1 MLAQPFFRDM
11 IVISNFSCFQEV
23 CQLLKSGK
31 VRLLTGMLA
40 LAAGMLLNMG
50 GASAE
55 TQTDNVRINFGHTVV
70 NTEKTA
76 PPSEGQTAMQ
86 IKNVQLVWKEIPSAV
101 RYQVV
106 ILKSAEDT
114 RENIALTYN
123 QVYTNGLTVDLSS
136 FGAEAAGFYWKVCP
150 LDYNGRPV
158 GNMHFSKPKPITA
171 GGKLN
176 VNAPKP
182 TTQFERMDYMP
193 LYPVF
198 SWIPYGKAKQH
209 EVQVYR
215 VTDAGEKLIRTLQG
229 GEYDVYEDGGYTL
242 PGKYYWRVRSLNSD
256 GSPLSGWSEKSYF
269 TVEGE
274 KPPFAALGDS
284 ITHGG
289 GAMSV
294 SPGYLLYDWE
304 SYSQVPV
311 KNLGF
316 SGNTTE
322 AMLERFERDVLPA
335 SPRVLV
341 VMGGVN
347 DYRLGTFGSQTVANL
362 QAIKEKCDAYGIIVV
377 FLTPTPINPTMMV
390 SRAHIDQ
397 PPYDWKKHQQ
407 YVNDWVM
414 RQQYHVDVATAL
426 TDSMGNLRSTYTTDG
441 LHPDYYGKK
450 YIGEQVGRY
459 LAMNFGWLTSK
470 LTKKAIPTYN
480 N

>member
-1 MLAQPFFRDM
+1 ML
-11 IVISNFSCFQEV
+11 IVKNR
-23 CQLLKSGK
+23 
-31 VRLLTGMLA
+31 RLLAGVFA
-40 LAAGMLLNMG
+40 LAAGAMINT
-50 GASAE
+50 ASVQAA
-55 TQTDNVRINFGHTVV
+55 DSNAVRIKF
-70 NTEKTA
+70 
-76 PPSEGQTAMQ
+76 GQTAVHTAEPTVQKQNEGQAMTK
-86 IKNVQLVWKEIPSAV
+86 IRNVQLVWQEIPSAV

-114 RENIALTYN
+114 AANIALTYN
-123 QVYTNGLTVDLSS
+123 QVYTNGLTVDLSQ
-136 FGAEAAGFYWKVCP
+136 FGSEAGNFYWKVRP
-150 LDYNGRPV
+150 LDYNGQPV
-158 GNMHFSKPKPITA
+158 GNLHFSKPKSIKD
-171 GGKLN
+171 GGTLN
-176 VNAPKP
+176 VDAPKP
-182 TTQFERMDYMP
+182 TTQFDRMDYMP

-198 SWIPYGKAKQH
+198 SWIPYGKAKHH

-215 VTDAGEKLIRTLQG
+215 VTDEGDKLIRTLQG

-256 GSPLSGWSEKSYF
+256 GSALSGWSEKSYF

-294 SPGYLLYDWE
+294 SPGYLIYDWE

-311 KNLGF
+311 KNLGY

-347 DYRLGTFGSQTVANL
+347 DYRLGTFGAQTVANL

-377 FLTPTPINPTMMV
+377 FLTPTPINPTLMV
-390 SRAHIDQ
+390 NRAHIDQ
-397 PPYDWKKHQQ
+397 PPYDWQVHQQ

-459 LAMNFGWLTSK
+459 LQMNFAWLTGK
-470 LTKKAIPTYN
+470 LNKKAIPVYGY
-480 N
+480 

>member
-1 MLAQPFFRDM
+1 MT
-11 IVISNFSCFQEV
+11 V
-23 CQLLKSGK
+23 KK
-31 VRLLTGMLA
+31 TRLLAGVMA
-40 LAAGMLLNMG
+40 LMATVTIHMGSVQAADGS
-50 GASAE
+50 GA
-55 TQTDNVRINFGHTVV
+55 VRIKF
-70 NTEKTA
+70 
-76 PPSEGQTAMQ
+76 GQTAAQAQPVPTESKGQEAMM
-86 IKNVQLVWKEIPSAV
+86 IKNVQLVWKEVPSAV

-114 RENIALTYN
+114 AANIALTYD
-123 QVYTNGLTVDLSS
+123 QVYTNGVTVDLSS

-150 LDYNGRPV
+150 LDYNGNPV
-158 GNMHFSKPKPITA
+158 GNLHFSKPKPITE
-171 GGKLN
+171 GGTVN
-176 VNAPKP
+176 VTAPRP

-209 EVQVYR
+209 EVKVYR
-215 VTDAGEKLIRTLQG
+215 VTDQGDKLIRTLQG
-229 GEYDVYEDGGYTL
+229 GEYDVYEDGGYAL
-242 PGKYYWRVRSLNSD
+242 PGKYYWRVRSLAAD
-256 GSPLSGWSEKSYF
+256 GGPLSGWSEKSYF
-269 TVEGE
+269 TVESG
-274 KPPFAALGDS
+274 KAPIAALGDS

-311 KNLGF
+311 KNLGV

-322 AMLERFERDVLPA
+322 AMLERFERDVLPV

-347 DYRLGTFGSQTVANL
+347 DYRAGVFGSQTVANL

-377 FLTPTPINPTMMV
+377 FLTPTPINPTLMV
-390 SRAHIDQ
+390 SRAHIEQ
-397 PPYDWKKHQQ
+397 PPYDWQVHQQ
-407 YVNDWVM
+407 YVNDWVK

-426 TDSMGNLRSTYTTDG
+426 TDNLGNLRSNYTTDG

-459 LAMNFGWLTSK
+459 LQTHFAWITNK
-470 LTKKAIPTYN
+470 LTKKPIPTYSY
-480 N
+480 

>member
-1 MLAQPFFRDM
+1 MVKKKHMLAG
-11 IVISNFSCFQEV
+11 C
-23 CQLLKSGK
+23 
-31 VRLLTGMLA
+31 LA
-40 LAAGMLLNMG
+40 LMASVLLNTTG
-50 GASAE
+50 VQAADSGA
-55 TQTDNVRINFGHTVV
+55 VRIKF
-70 NTEKTA
+70 
-76 PPSEGQTAMQ
+76 GQTAVNTQ
-86 IKNVQLVWKEIPSAV
+86 APAVQKQSEGKTVEKIRNVQLVWQEIPSAV

-114 RENIALTYN
+114 AANIALTYN

-150 LDYNGRPV
+150 LDYNGKPV
-158 GNMHFSKPKPITA
+158 GNRHFSKPKPITE
-171 GGKLN
+171 GGTVN
-176 VNAPKP
+176 VTAPRP

-193 LYPVF
+193 LYPVY

-209 EVQVYR
+209 EVKVYH
-215 VTDAGEKLIRTLQG
+215 VTGQGDKLVRTLQG

-242 PGKYYWRVRSLNSD
+242 PGKYYWQVRSVNSD
-256 GSPLSGWSEKSYF
+256 GTAISDWSEKSYF
-269 TVEGE
+269 TVENA
-274 KPPFAALGDS
+274 KTPVAALGDS

-304 SYSQVPV
+304 SYCSVPV
-311 KNLGF
+311 KNLGY

-322 AMLERFERDVLPA
+322 AMLERFERDVLPV

-347 DYRLGTFGSQTVANL
+347 DYRLGTFGAQTVANL

-377 FLTPTPINPTMMV
+377 FLTATPINPPLMI

-397 PPYDWKKHQQ
+397 PPYDWQVHQQ
-407 YVNDWVM
+407 YVNDWIK
-414 RQQYHVDVATAL
+414 RQQYHVDVASAL
-426 TDSMGNLRSTYTTDG
+426 TDSMGNLRSNYTTDG

-459 LAMNFGWLTSK
+459 LQANFAWITNK
-470 LTKKAIPTYN
+470 LTKKPIPTYSY
-480 N
+480 

>member
-1 MLAQPFFRDM
+1 MT
-11 IVISNFSCFQEV
+11 V
-23 CQLLKSGK
+23 KK
-31 VRLLTGMLA
+31 TRLLAGVMA
-40 LAAGMLLNMG
+40 LMATVTIHMGSVQAADGS
-50 GASAE
+50 GA
-55 TQTDNVRINFGHTVV
+55 VRIKF
-70 NTEKTA
+70 
-76 PPSEGQTAMQ
+76 GQTAAQTQPVSPESKGQSAMT

-114 RENIALTYN
+114 AANIALTYD
-123 QVYTNGLTVDLSS
+123 QVYTNGVTVDLSS
-136 FGAEAAGFYWKVCP
+136 FGTEVAGFYWKVCP
-150 LDYNGRPV
+150 LDYNGNPV
-158 GNMHFSKPKPITA
+158 GNLHFSKPKPITE
-171 GGKLN
+171 GGTVN
-176 VNAPKP
+176 VTAPRP

-209 EVQVYR
+209 EVKVYQV
-215 VTDAGEKLIRTLQG
+215 TGQGDKLIRTLQG

-242 PGKYYWRVRSLNSD
+242 PGKYYWQVRSLAAD
-256 GSPLSGWSEKSYF
+256 GGPLSGWSEKSYF
-269 TVEGE
+269 TVESA
-274 KPPFAALGDS
+274 KAPIAALGDS

-347 DYRLGTFGSQTVANL
+347 DYRAGVFGSRTVANL

-377 FLTPTPINPTMMV
+377 FLTPTPINPTLMV
-390 SRAHIDQ
+390 SRAHIEQ
-397 PPYDWKKHQQ
+397 PPYDWQVHQQ
-407 YVNDWVM
+407 YVNDWIK

-426 TDSMGNLRSTYTTDG
+426 TDSLGNLRSNYTTDG

-459 LAMNFGWLTSK
+459 LQMNFAWITNT
-470 LTKKAIPTYN
+470 LTKKPIPTYSY
-480 N
+480 

>member
-1 MLAQPFFRDM
+1 MLIHWKKHSLLVTAVTLMAGLMLNSGLVSAAENQSSDGVRIKFGATTIHTEKVEKTEKPVAQPA
-11 IVISNFSCFQEV
+11 V
-23 CQLLKSGK
+23 K
-31 VRLLTGMLA
+31 
-40 LAAGMLLNMG
+40 
-50 GASAE
+50 
-55 TQTDNVRINFGHTVV
+55 
-70 NTEKTA
+70 
-76 PPSEGQTAMQ
+76 EGQPTMK

-106 ILKSAEDT
+106 ILRSEEDT
-114 RENIALTYN
+114 QSNIALTYD
-123 QVYTNGLTVDLSS
+123 QVYTNGLTVDLSN
-136 FGAEAAGFYWKVCP
+136 FGSEAAGFYWKICP

-158 GNMHFSKPKPITA
+158 GNWHFTKPRPITD

-176 VNAPKP
+176 VTAPLP

-198 SWIPYGKAKQH
+198 SWIPYGGAKQH
-209 EVQVYR
+209 EVQVYKI
-215 VTDAGEKLIRTLQG
+215 TDQGDTLIRTLQA
-229 GEYDVYEDGGYTL
+229 GEYDVYEDGGYSH
-242 PGKYYWRVRSLNSD
+242 PGKYYWRVRSLSSD
-256 GSPLSGWSEKSYF
+256 GSPLSDWSAPSYF
-269 TVEGE
+269 TVESE
-274 KPPFAALGDS
+274 KAPIAALGDS

-322 AMLERFERDVLPA
+322 AMLERFERDVLPV

-347 DYRLGTFGSQTVANL
+347 DYRLATFGSHTVANL

-377 FLTPTPINPTMMV
+377 FLTVTPINPSYMV
-390 SRAHIDQ
+390 NRAHIDQ
-397 PPYDWKKHQQ
+397 PPYDWQVHQQ
-407 YVNDWVM
+407 YINHWIM
-414 RQQYHVDVATAL
+414 KQPYHVDVSTAL
-426 TDSMGNLRSTYTTDG
+426 TDSLGNLRTSYTTDG

-459 LAMNFGWLTSK
+459 LQMNFSWITNK
-470 LTKKAIPTYN
+470 LTKKPIPTYN
-480 N
+480 D

>member
-1 MLAQPFFRDM
+1 MT
-11 IVISNFSCFQEV
+11 V
-23 CQLLKSGK
+23 KK
-31 VRLLTGMLA
+31 TRLL
-40 LAAGMLLNMG
+40 AGVMVLMTAVTIHMG
-50 GASAE
+50 GSVQAADGSGA
-55 TQTDNVRINFGHTVV
+55 VRIKF
-70 NTEKTA
+70 
-76 PPSEGQTAMQ
+76 GQTAPQTQPVPSENKGQEAMP

-114 RENIALTYN
+114 AANIALTYN
-123 QVYTNGLTVDLSS
+123 QVYTNGVTVDLSS

-150 LDYNGRPV
+150 LDYNGNPV
-158 GNMHFSKPKPITA
+158 GNLHFSKPKPITE
-171 GGKLN
+171 GGTVN
-176 VNAPKP
+176 VTAPRP

-209 EVQVYR
+209 EVKVYQ
-215 VTDAGEKLIRTLQG
+215 VTDQGDKLIRTLQG

-242 PGKYYWRVRSLNSD
+242 PGKYYWQVRSLAAD
-256 GSPLSGWSEKSYF
+256 GGPLSGWSEKSYF
-269 TVEGE
+269 TVESG
-274 KPPFAALGDS
+274 KAPIAALGDS

-347 DYRLGTFGSQTVANL
+347 DYRAGVFGAQTVANL

-377 FLTPTPINPTMMV
+377 FLTPTPINPTLMV
-390 SRAHIDQ
+390 SRAHIEQ
-397 PPYDWKKHQQ
+397 PPYDWQVHQQ
-407 YVNDWVM
+407 YVNDWVK

-426 TDSMGNLRSTYTTDG
+426 TDSLGNLRSNYTTDG

-459 LAMNFGWLTSK
+459 LQLHFAWITNT
-470 LTKKAIPTYN
+470 LTKKPIPTYSY
-480 N
+480 

>member
-1 MLAQPFFRDM
+1 MVKNKHMLACL
-11 IVISNFSCFQEV
+11 V
-23 CQLLKSGK
+23 LLAGVMMHTTGVQAADSSG
-31 VRLLTGMLA
+31 
-40 LAAGMLLNMG
+40 
-50 GASAE
+50 
-55 TQTDNVRINFGHTVV
+55 VRIKF
-70 NTEKTA
+70 
-76 PPSEGQTAMQ
+76 GQTTVQTSEQAAHTKAAVQAKEAAQPQSAGQTMTK
-86 IKNVQLVWKEIPSAV
+86 IRNVQLVWQEIPSAV

-106 ILKSAEDT
+106 ILKGPEDVK
-114 RENIALTYN
+114 ENIVLTYN
-123 QVYTNGLTVDLSS
+123 QVYTNGLTVDLSA
-136 FGAEAAGFYWKVCP
+136 FGRETEGFYWKVCP
-150 LDYNGRPV
+150 LDYNGHPV
-158 GNMHFSKPKPITA
+158 GNLRFSKPKPISE
-171 GGKLN
+171 GGTLN

-198 SWIPYGKAKQH
+198 SWIPYGKAKSH

-215 VTDAGEKLIRTLQG
+215 VTNEGDKLIRTLAG

-242 PGKYYWRVRSLNSD
+242 PGKYYWRVRSLSAD
-256 GSPLSGWSEKSYF
+256 GTALGDWSEKSYF

-274 KPPFAALGDS
+274 KAPFAALGDS

-347 DYRLGTFGSQTVANL
+347 DYRLGTFGAQTVANL

-377 FLTPTPINPTMMV
+377 FLTPTPINPTLMV
-390 SRAHIDQ
+390 NRAHIEQ
-397 PPYDWKKHQQ
+397 PPYDWQVHQQ
-407 YVNDWVM
+407 YVNDWIM
-414 RQQYHVDVATAL
+414 RQQYHVDVATGL

-459 LAMNFGWLTSK
+459 LQMHFSWLTNN
-470 LTKKAIPTYN
+470 LKKKPIPVYGN
-480 N
+480 